1 MSKTRHSMFWLVL
14 LVSVAALAVSG
25 ATWCAFLAGRETQ
38 KHQDQSKAKEPEQK
52 APGDPSADTIRIL
65 LYRSVYDLQDQLHKD
80 EVELESLRSARAILE
95 PYIKAGRLAIVPAQ
109 EQR

>member
-1 MSKTRHSMFWLVL
+1 MRGSPRQSMFWLVL

-52 APGDPSADTIRIL
+52 APGDPSADTIRVV
-65 LYRSVYDLQDQLHKD
+65 YRICDDLQDQLHKD